1 MGVDQLYKPFQDRF
15 RAARMKLFVEHFNIT
30 DKTRIIDVGGTTQNW
45 RYISQK
51 PQVTICNLGIEN
63 EERGRF
69 IFREADGTCLPFE
82 DNSFDIAYSNSVIEH
97 VGDWDAQRRFAEEV
111 RRIAKSYYVQTPN
124 RWFFVE
130 PHFVAPVIHLLPRS
144 MYRRLIPLF
153 SAKYWMERPSSEDV
167 DALFEE
173 IRLLDRDEVKQLFPD
188 AEFSEEKFLGM
199 AKSFIAM
206 RIADKAA

>member
-1 MGVDQLYKPFQDRF
+1 MGVDRLYKPFQDRF

-30 DKTRIIDVGGTTQNW
+30 DETRIIDVGGTTQNW
-45 RYISQK
+45 GYISQK

-97 VGDWDAQRRFAEEV
+97 VGDFDKQRMFAEEI
-111 RRIAKSYYVQTPN
+111 RRIAKKYYVQTPN
-124 RWFFVE
+124 RSFIVE
-130 PHFVAPVIHLLPRS
+130 PHFVAPFIHLLPRP
-144 MYRRLIPLF
+144 MYRRMIPFF
-153 SAKYWMERPSSEDV
+153 SVWHWVERPTKERT

-173 IRLLDRDEVKQLFPD
+173 VRLLSKEEMAELFPD
-188 AEFSEEKFLGM
+188 GELIEERMFGM
-199 AKSFIAM
+199 AKSFISM
-206 RIADKAA
+206 RNPD